1 MTPERPTDEQP
12 TDEQPSGVAQPG
24 VAQLGAAAPDGAAPD
39 VRLDHEHDT
48 GRAGTA
54 DVSTRAAWRR
64 IRSALVARPNRGHVA
79 AATILGVL
87 GFMTVVQLQTAASN
101 NDYVSASR
109 PQLIQI
115 LDGLNQRSTRL
126 QDEISALEAEQR
138 DLESGAT
145 SDRAAAD
152 AAAQRAKTLGV
163 LAGTLPASGPGIQL
177 TIYDHDNQVSAAL
190 LLNTIEELRD
200 AGAEAIEINSQSRVI
215 ASTSFT
221 DAGDG
226 IVIDGQTLVS
236 PYVLA
241 VIGDPATLATA
252 MRIPGGVEDEV
263 SQIGG
268 SVNVSQVDR
277 VDIKVVRALSTPRFA
292 KPATG
297 SP

>member
-1 MTPERPTDEQP
+1 MSHPMTDPQ
-12 TDEQPSGVAQPG
+12 
-24 VAQLGAAAPDGAAPD
+24 APDA
-39 VRLDHEHDT
+39 RLDHEHDT
-48 GRAGTA
+48 GSTGTA

-64 IRSALVARPNRGHVA
+64 IRSAAAARPNRGHIA
-79 AATILGVL
+79 AAAILGVL

-115 LDGLNQRSTRL
+115 LDGLNQRSSRL
-126 QDEISALEAEQR
+126 QDEISSLEAERR

-152 AAAQRAKTLGV
+152 AAAKRAKTLGV

-177 TIYDHDNQVSAAL
+177 TIYDPDNQVGAAL

-200 AGAEAIEINSQSRVI
+200 AGAEAIQINSQSRVI

-221 DAGDG
+221 DADDG
-226 IVIDGQTLVS
+226 IVVDGRTLVS
-236 PYVLA
+236 PYVIA
-241 VIGDPATLATA
+241 VIGDPATLSTA

-263 SQIGG
+263 SQTGG
-268 SVNVSQVDR
+268 SVNVAQVDR
-277 VDIKVVRALSTPRFA
+277 IDVKVVRAISTPKYA
-292 KPATG
+292 KPA
-297 SP
+297 PVAP

>member
-1 MTPERPTDEQP
+1 MTDPRPPD
-12 TDEQPSGVAQPG
+12 
-24 VAQLGAAAPDGAAPD
+24 AAPPD
-39 VRLDHEHDT
+39 AVSPDARLDHEHDT

-64 IRSALVARPNRGHVA
+64 IRSAVVAQPNRGHIA
-79 AATILGVL
+79 AAAILGVL

-115 LDGLNQRSTRL
+115 LDGLNQRSSRL
-126 QDEISALEAEQR
+126 QDEISSLEAEQR

-152 AAAQRAKTLGV
+152 AAAKRAKTLGV
-163 LAGTLPASGPGIQL
+163 LAGTVPASGPGIQL

-200 AGAEAIEINSQSRVI
+200 AGAEAIEINSQWRVI

-226 IVIDGQTLVS
+226 IVVDGQTLVS
-236 PYVLA
+236 PYVIA

-268 SVNVSQVDR
+268 SVNVAQVDR
-277 VDIKVVRALSTPRFA
+277 IDVKVVRALSTPRYA
-292 KPATG
+292 KPTPG

>member
-1 MTPERPTDEQP
+1 MTDP
-12 TDEQPSGVAQPG
+12 QPSDARRPDSGNTDSG
-24 VAQLGAAAPDGAAPD
+24 TTDAPDTD

-48 GRAGTA
+48 GQAGTA

-64 IRSALVARPNRGHVA
+64 IRSAFVARPDRAHIA

-115 LDGLNQRSTRL
+115 LDGLNQRSSRL
-126 QDEISALEAEQR
+126 QDEISSLEAEQR

-152 AAAQRAKTLGV
+152 AAAKRAKTLGV
-163 LAGTLPASGPGIQL
+163 LAGTVPASGPGIQL

-200 AGAEAIEINSQSRVI
+200 AGAEAIEINSQWRVI

-226 IVIDGQTLVS
+226 IVVDGQTLVS
-236 PYVLA
+236 PYVIA

-268 SVNVSQVDR
+268 SVNVAQVDR
-277 VDIKVVRALSTPRFA
+277 IDVKVVHALSTPRYA
-292 KPATG
+292 KPTPG

>member
-1 MTPERPTDEQP
+1 MTDPP
-12 TDEQPSGVAQPG
+12 
-24 VAQLGAAAPDGAAPD
+24 APDA
-39 VRLDHEHDT
+39 RLDHEHDT
-48 GRAGTA
+48 GSAGTA
-54 DVSTRAAWRR
+54 DVSTRDAWRR

-101 NDYVSASR
+101 NDYVSTSR

-115 LDGLNQRSTRL
+115 LDGLNQRSSRL
-126 QDEISALEAEQR
+126 QDEISSLEAEKR

-145 SDRAAAD
+145 SDRAAAG
-152 AAAQRAKTLGV
+152 AAAKRADTLGV

-177 TIYDHDNQVSAAL
+177 TIYDPGNKVSAAL

-200 AGAEAIEINSQSRVI
+200 AGAEAIEINSQARVI

-226 IVIDGQTLVS
+226 IVVDGQTLAS
-236 PYVLA
+236 PYVVA

-277 VDIKVVRALSTPRFA
+277 IDVKVVRALSTPRYA
-292 KPATG
+292 KPTPGA
-297 SP
+297 P

>member
-1 MTPERPTDEQP
+1 MTDPHPTVVP
-12 TDEQPSGVAQPG
+12 
-24 VAQLGAAAPDGAAPD
+24 APDA
-39 VRLDHEHDT
+39 RLDHEHDT
-48 GRAGTA
+48 GRAGTG

-64 IRSALVARPNRGHVA
+64 IRSAFVAQPNRGHIA
-79 AATILGVL
+79 AAAILGIL
-87 GFMTVVQLQTAASN
+87 GFMTVVQLQAAASN

-115 LDGLNQRSTRL
+115 LDGLNQRSSRL
-126 QDEISALEAEQR
+126 QDEISSLEAEQR

-152 AAAQRAKTLGV
+152 AAARRAKTLGV

-226 IVIDGQTLVS
+226 IVVDGQTLVS
-236 PYVLA
+236 PYVIA

-268 SVNVSQVDR
+268 SVNVAQVDR
-277 VDIKVVRALSTPRFA
+277 IDVKVVRALSTPQYA